1 MGKGVKRNFYFDEI
15 EFTDLKYIIKYNI
28 RRADYSLQNFLHNN
42 PVDKLSDIIDE
53 CIIKCNEQF
62 VILSEQFTNQLNNDR
77 NKYCNYT
84 DALFEYIISNIEDA
98 EKGANYII
106 DLINVEIKCSAKV
119 K

>member
-15 EFTDLKYIIKYNI
+15 EFTDLKDIIKYNI

-62 VILSEQFTNQLNNDR
+62 VILSEQFTNPLNLDNISNCEILMENLKDSLIQLTNDR

-84 DALFEYIISNIEDA
+84 DALFEYIIS
-98 EKGANYII
+98 
-106 DLINVEIKCSAKV
+106 
-119 K
+119 